1 MRIIDKLFLIME
13 VSNTAPGRLTQ
24 NMNLTYVFT
33 LFYTNFSLDATLFYT
48 NFAFFRLG
56 VLIATSIKIKDGTTM

>member
-1 MRIIDKLFLIME
+1 
-13 VSNTAPGRLTQ
+13 
-24 NMNLTYVFT
+24 MNLTHVIT

-48 NFAFFRLG
+48 NFSLDATLFYTNFSLNATLFYTNLSFFGWG